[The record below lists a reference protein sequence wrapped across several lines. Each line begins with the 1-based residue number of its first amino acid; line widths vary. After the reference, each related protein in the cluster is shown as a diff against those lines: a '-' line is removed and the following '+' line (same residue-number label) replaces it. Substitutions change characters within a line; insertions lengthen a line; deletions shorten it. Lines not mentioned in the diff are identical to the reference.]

1 MKPIEQGELYQ
12 HLSGFL
18 KKKGV
23 ELHEGPYPGRI
34 EQVCRLLTE
43 TINAT
48 QGTLERARKGM
59 DRGFEQ
65 VCQVLKKKRPG
76 GSKSGSVV
84 SAAVEVERG
93 QAAGGGAVKSGEGR
107 VRSAKSSRVKP
118 KVKVAKPKRSV
129 KKAAA
134 GRESV
139 RKGKKKAA
147 AKASGK

>member
-93 QAAGGGAVKSGEGR
+93 QAAGG
-107 VRSAKSSRVKP
+107 
-118 KVKVAKPKRSV
+118 
-129 KKAAA
+129 
-134 GRESV
+134 
-139 RKGKKKAA
+139 
-147 AKASGK
+147 